1 MAASLDLLLAG
12 HGVLEERLDLVAV
25 GGGAGL
31 VVTGRGV
38 HQQSHGALQLLLPLV
53 PL

>member
-1 MAASLDLLLAG
+1 MNLLLAG

-31 VVTGRGV
+31 VVTG
-38 HQQSHGALQLLLPLV
+38 
-53 PL
+53 